1 MIFFP
6 REPPLLLHREIGA
19 GSQYTK
25 QKTVPLQCKVCR
37 CTPRPAITAGCR
49 HPITSCPQRRT
60 ELFRG
65 MCVWHLHHCTHR
77 LSSKERR
84 VHDESHHGGMAAG
97 CRACVPHGMMM
108 MGRVSISFLHGA
120 CESFLPSHRSAVPSP
135 DHTTRKR
142 TGTCFFA
149 MLSWM
154 RLAQRQRC
162 AAM

>member
-1 MIFFP
+1 VSRHCCFTVKSGRAANILNRKQFP
-6 REPPLLLHREIGA
+6 CSARCAGARPGRPLPQAVVIPLPPVRSA
-19 GSQYTK
+19 GPNYSE
-25 QKTVPLQCKVCR
+25 
-37 CTPRPAITAGCR
+37 GCA
-49 HPITSCPQRRT
+49 
-60 ELFRG
+60 
-65 MCVWHLHHCTHR
+65 CVWHLHHCTHR